1 MNPRWRSF
9 TAKMVSKS
17 QAAVVPVFFDGRN
30 SGLCQLASHLHS
42 NLRLALLISE
52 FRSRADLPA
61 RIVIGKPIPPEQLQ
75 QNARDTKS
83 MMDFLRQ
90 QTYALSP
97 RPLKSL
103 GYGFAFEEKYRQYM
117 AIGIFDSGLGGLT
130 VLQAASRRLPDVPFV
145 YLGDNRNAPY
155 GVRTADDVYA
165 LTTAGVERLFEAG
178 CDLVVLACNTASA
191 AALRRMQ
198 ESWVPANK
206 RVLGVFVPLIEALT
220 ERQWG
225 DNSPPREV
233 AVKHVAL
240 FATPATVASRAFQR
254 ELAFRAIGVDIE
266 AQACGGVVD
275 AIEEGDMILAEAL
288 VRSHVD
294 ALRRKMPDPQAAV
307 LGCTHY
313 PLMEE
318 VFQDALG
325 PEVSVY
331 SQANL
336 VAESLADYLTRHP
349 GVLGEGTESLFLTT
363 GDPAKV
369 SMRATQFMRRQ
380 VTFKAA

>member
-1 MNPRWRSF
+1 M
-9 TAKMVSKS
+9 
-17 QAAVVPVFFDGRN
+17 AV
-30 SGLCQLASHLHS
+30 
-42 NLRLALLISE
+42 
-52 FRSRADLPA
+52 
-61 RIVIGKPIPPEQLQ
+61 
-75 QNARDTKS
+75 
-83 MMDFLRQ
+83 
-90 QTYALSP
+90 
-97 RPLKSL
+97 
-103 GYGFAFEEKYRQYM
+103 
-117 AIGIFDSGLGGLT
+117 GIFDSGLGGLT
-130 VLQAASRRLPDVPFV
+130 VLSAVAKRLPDVPFV
-145 YLGDNRNAPY
+145 YFGDNRNAPY
-155 GVRTADDVYA
+155 GVRTADDVYE
-165 LTTAGVERLFEAG
+165 LTTTAVERLFEAG
-178 CDLVVLACNTASA
+178 CDLVILACNTASA

-198 ESWVPANK
+198 ESWLPPGK

-240 FATPATVASRAFQR
+240 FATPATVSSRAFQR
-254 ELAFRAIGVDIE
+254 ELAFRAIGVDVE

-294 ALRRKMPDPQAAV
+294 ALKRKMPDPQAAV

-325 PEVSVY
+325 PQVSVY

-349 GVLGEGTESLFLTT
+349 GMLGTGTENLFLTT
-363 GDPAKV
+363 GDPRRV
-369 SMRATQFMRRQ
+369 SMRATQFMRRSVEFQ
-380 VTFKAA
+380 SA

>member
-1 MNPRWRSF
+1 M
-9 TAKMVSKS
+9 
-17 QAAVVPVFFDGRN
+17 AV
-30 SGLCQLASHLHS
+30 
-42 NLRLALLISE
+42 
-52 FRSRADLPA
+52 
-61 RIVIGKPIPPEQLQ
+61 
-75 QNARDTKS
+75 
-83 MMDFLRQ
+83 
-90 QTYALSP
+90 
-97 RPLKSL
+97 
-103 GYGFAFEEKYRQYM
+103 
-117 AIGIFDSGLGGLT
+117 GIFDSGLGGLT
-130 VLQAASRRLPDVPFV
+130 VLDAVTKRLPDVHFV
-145 YLGDNRNAPY
+145 YYGDNAHAPY
-155 GVRTADDVYA
+155 GVRDADDVYA
-165 LTTAGVERLFEAG
+165 LTKSAVEYLWLHG
-178 CDLVVLACNTASA
+178 CDLVILACNTASA

-198 ESWVPANK
+198 EAGVPPGK

-254 ELAFRAIGVDIE
+254 ELAFRAIGVDVE

-294 ALRRKMPDPQAAV
+294 ALKRKMPRPEAAI

-313 PLMEE
+313 PLMQQ

-325 PEVSVY
+325 PQVQVY

-336 VAESLADYLTRHP
+336 VAESLADYLARRP
-349 GVLGEGTESLFLTT
+349 DMLGGGTEHVFLTT
-363 GDPAKV
+363 GDARRV
-369 SMRATQFMRRQ
+369 SDHATQFLRREIRFQ
-380 VTFKAA
+380 SAG